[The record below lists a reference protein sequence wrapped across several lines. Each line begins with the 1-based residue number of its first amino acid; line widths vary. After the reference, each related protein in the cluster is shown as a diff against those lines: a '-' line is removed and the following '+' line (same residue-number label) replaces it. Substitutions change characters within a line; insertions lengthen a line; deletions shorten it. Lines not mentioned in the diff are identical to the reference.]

1 MAGGHVPWWLWGLLV
16 WSTVAVLLGIALGL
30 VVRAAERREVGGDRP
45 LEDRGTE
52 RRLQGS

>member
-1 MAGGHVPWWLWGLLV
+1 MPWWLWVLLV
-16 WSTVAVLLGIALGL
+16 WSTVAVLLGITLGL
-30 VVRAAERREVGGDRP
+30 VVRAAEHREVGGDRP